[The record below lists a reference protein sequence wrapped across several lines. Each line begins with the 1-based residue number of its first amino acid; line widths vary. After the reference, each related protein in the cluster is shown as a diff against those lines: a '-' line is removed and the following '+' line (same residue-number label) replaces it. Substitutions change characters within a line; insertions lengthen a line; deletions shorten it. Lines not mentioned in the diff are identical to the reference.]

1 MWVTVGRLSVWFS
14 HGLAAPG
21 LATPTKGSTKA
32 LTLQQRALAF
42 MLGRANAAQEM
53 PVSSGPGSAFS

>member
-1 MWVTVGRLSVWFS
+1 MWFS